1 MLWQNTVTS
10 LKCEIL
16 YKQLADNPRKLRWTI
31 LNRFIVA
38 DTDTLKYLN
47 RFVLKVI

>member
-1 MLWQNTVTS
+1 MLVYARFSSQGLLS
-10 LKCEIL
+10 SFYIK
-16 YKQLADNPRKLRWTI
+16 LADNPRKLRWTI

-47 RFVLKVI
+47 RFVI